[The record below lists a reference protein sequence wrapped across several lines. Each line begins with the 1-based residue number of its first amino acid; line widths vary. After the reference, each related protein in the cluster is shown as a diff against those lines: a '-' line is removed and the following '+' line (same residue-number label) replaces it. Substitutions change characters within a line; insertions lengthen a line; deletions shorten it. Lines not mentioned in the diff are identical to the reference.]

1 MTNEIEL
8 VFFFKTDK
16 LLVRLKERKRWL
28 IIKKEK
34 ENITTD
40 TTYEYKELQDTTMNN
55 YMPTI

>member
-40 TTYEYKELQDTTMNN
+40 TTYEYKEL
-55 YMPTI
+55 